1 MQEYTELKD
10 RIKEHEGYRN
20 TVYSDSLGFATIGY
34 GHLIVKGDPYKEG
47 VEYSREELDQEFDKD
62 FSNAVVGAERLL
74 GNSDINFT
82 AKCVIIEMVFQ
93 LGMTGVSKFVNCLK
107 AIKEED
113 WATAADEMLDSKWAK
128 QTPSRAEQLS
138 SVIRSCKS

>member
-1 MQEYTELKD
+1 MDYTELKD

>member
-1 MQEYTELKD
+1 MDYTELKD
-10 RIKEHEGYRN
+10 RIKKHEGYCN
-20 TVYSDSLGFATIGY
+20 VVYSDTLSFATIGY
-34 GHLIVKGDPYKEG
+34 GHLVIKGDPYKEG
-47 VEYSREELDQEFDKD
+47 VEYSREELDKQFDKD

-74 GNSDINFT
+74 GNSDMNFT

-93 LGMTGVSKFVNCLK
+93 LGMTGVSKFIKVLK

>member
-1 MQEYTELKD
+1 
-10 RIKEHEGYRN
+10 
-20 TVYSDSLGFATIGY
+20 
-34 GHLIVKGDPYKEG
+34 
-47 VEYSREELDQEFDKD
+47 
-62 FSNAVVGAERLL
+62 
-74 GNSDINFT
+74 
-82 AKCVIIEMVFQ
+82 MVFQ

>member
-1 MQEYTELKD
+1 MDYTELKD

-113 WATAADEMLDSKWAK
+113 WATAADEMLDSRWAK